1 MIPRLAGAIRGII
14 ASGVSSDNATPATV
28 ASGVAALQISD
39 PEYPV
44 DQGTSA
50 DVDSE
55 RQQQLRPRQ
64 PPQGNR
70 PTDFRFM
77 KSDSPMEPRQQV
89 GYKAL
94 GVDQSHLVNVMVP
107 REDVYSAKDVSSD

>member
-14 ASGVSSDNATPATV
+14 ASGVSSDGATPATV

-50 DVDSE
+50 DVDAE
-55 RQQQLRPRQ
+55 RQQLRPRQ
-64 PPQGNR
+64 LPQGNR

-77 KSDSPMEPRQQV
+77 KSDSPMEPRQQA
-89 GYKAL
+89 GYKGL
-94 GVDQSHLVNVMVP
+94 GIDQSHLVNVMVP
-107 REDVYSAKDVSSD
+107 REDVCAVKDVSSD